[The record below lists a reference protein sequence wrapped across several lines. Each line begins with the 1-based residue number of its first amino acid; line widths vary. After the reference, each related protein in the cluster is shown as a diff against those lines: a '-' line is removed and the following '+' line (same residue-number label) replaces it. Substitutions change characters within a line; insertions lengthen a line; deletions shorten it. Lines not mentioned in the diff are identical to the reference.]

1 MRTSAGSSAK
11 RCPCSIVTVSRHS
24 AIVHATGMI
33 FTTSYGYLPNL
44 VRRDGSS
51 LAKRLR
57 RVRRAYCRR
66 HARQPLAL
74 GVHTS
79 GVYAWFGQEKGVATM
94 HKRVNVTLP
103 EETIRLID
111 RAAERGDRSR
121 FIDAAVR
128 YFVRQRGRV
137 QLRRLLEEGSERRAA
152 RDLAIAEEWFPVD
165 KDAWR
170 RRRK

>member
-1 MRTSAGSSAK
+1 
-11 RCPCSIVTVSRHS
+11 
-24 AIVHATGMI
+24 
-33 FTTSYGYLPNL
+33 
-44 VRRDGSS
+44 
-51 LAKRLR
+51 
-57 RVRRAYCRR
+57 
-66 HARQPLAL
+66 
-74 GVHTS
+74 
-79 GVYAWFGQEKGVATM
+79 M

-121 FIDAAVR
+121 FINAAVK
-128 YFVRQRGRV
+128 YFVRERGRTE
-137 QLRRLLEEGSERRAA
+137 LKRLLEEGAERRAA